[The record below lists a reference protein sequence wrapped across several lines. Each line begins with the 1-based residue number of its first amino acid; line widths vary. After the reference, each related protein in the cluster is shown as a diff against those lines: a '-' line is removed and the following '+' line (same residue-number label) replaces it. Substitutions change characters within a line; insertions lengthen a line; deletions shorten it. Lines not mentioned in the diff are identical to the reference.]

1 MRILLVSPPFYRILK
16 IYNRYFPFGIVQ
28 LATILKERGYEARV
42 YDADYYADPETID
55 YSQLSSRY
63 PVFLKSL
70 KTDNS
75 VWREV
80 IKNIRKWKPDV
91 VGISVYTTFAASAFK
106 LAKLVKE
113 NIKGCKVIM
122 GGPHATVKAGE
133 ILKICKDV
141 DYVVRGEA
149 EETIVELLDFL
160 KGGGSLKLGE
170 IRGVSFNR
178 RGKITHNQERLSPKN
193 LDDYPIP
200 DRSLLL
206 NEAKLSS
213 EDMGLIMTSRGCP
226 YRCTYCAS
234 TKGIRYRSVD
244 NVLKEIFLVK
254 TKYGTTQFTFKDDS
268 FTVNRDRV
276 VELCNKLIDQKIGI
290 KWECNTRVNLIGLD
304 LLKLMKKAGCNF
316 IKVGVE
322 SGSDKMLEKMN
333 KKITLDQVRNAACLF
348 RKVGI
353 HWTGYFM
360 MGVVGETEKDIWKTV
375 EFMREIKPNLGVI
388 AVYEP
393 FPGTV
398 MFDEGVKKGLLKAEM
413 SLKEFYEV
421 FPNNYYKV
429 DESVQNDK
437 ISPERFSQ
445 LEKEVYQAFHRYN
458 IKLGNILAMGKSKIG
473 VYLSDPKIFYEDIKK
488 LLSY

>member
-28 LATILKERGYEARV
+28 LATVLSKKGYVARV

-55 YSQLSSRY
+55 YSQISSRY

-70 KTDNS
+70 KKDSS
-75 VWREV
+75 VWKGV
-80 IKNIRKWKPDV
+80 VKNIKKWKPDV
-91 VGISVYTTFAASAFK
+91 VGISTYTTFAASAFK
-106 LAKLVKE
+106 LAELVKK
-113 NIKGCKVIM
+113 NIRGCKVVI
-122 GGPHATVKAGE
+122 GGPHATVRAEE
-133 ILKICKDV
+133 ILRICKNV

-149 EETIVELLDFL
+149 EDTILELV
-160 KGGGSLKLGE
+160 KYIEGKKSLKLEG
-170 IRGVSFNR
+170 IDGVSFKKGAR
-178 RGKITHNQERLSPKN
+178 IIHNKDRFPPKN
-193 LDDYPIP
+193 LDDYPTP

-206 NEAKLSS
+206 NEKKLTS

-244 NVLKEIFLVK
+244 KVLEEILTVK
-254 TKYGTTQFTFKDDS
+254 RKYGTSQFTFKDDS

-276 VELCNKLIDQKIGI
+276 VELCKKLIDQKMGI
-290 KWECNTRVNLIGLD
+290 SWECNTRVNLID
-304 LLKLMKKAGCNF
+304 EELLWLMKKAGCNF

-322 SGSDKMLEKMN
+322 SGSDKMLERMN
-333 KKITLDQVRNAACLF
+333 KKITLDQVRSAAKLF

-360 MGVVGETEKDIWKTV
+360 MGVVGETKNDVWKTV
-375 EFMREIKPNLGVI
+375 EFMREVKPNLGVI

-393 FPGTV
+393 FPGTA
-398 MFDEGVKKGLLKAEM
+398 MFEEGVKKGLLKENM
-413 SLKEFYEV
+413 SLKDFYEI
-421 FPNNYYKV
+421 FPSNYYKINPA
-429 DESVQNDK
+429 VQNDL
-437 ISPERFSQ
+437 ISPEDFSR
-445 LEKEVYQAFHRYN
+445 LEKEVNKAFHQYN
-458 IKLGNILAMGKSKIG
+458 KKIGNVLAMGRSKIG
-473 VYLSDPKIFYEDIKK
+473 VYLRDPKIFYEDIKK